1 MKPIVILVPGI
12 MGSVLELKHANGSSE
27 VIWPGPVSSLV
38 FAYNKMNELLLPE
51 LEATDIIRRVSLS
64 KQYEQIINN
73 LGKCGF
79 REDTQ
84 PPTLFVCA
92 YDWRKDNALSARV
105 LAAKIDDAVAQHG
118 GAAEVTIIAHSMG
131 GLVSRYY
138 LESGNFNAQPGF
150 AAVRN
155 LITLGTPHRG
165 SPLALTAALGQEK
178 RLFLSA
184 AQVKKLVNDSRYPA
198 VYQMMPPPDEPFA
211 WMDGPLNAYSQV
223 DIYDA
228 GMVQALG
235 LSAPN
240 LQSALDFH
248 AKLDISKRP
257 KVNGKPMR
265 YFFFTGTRQSTH
277 SAVKVL
283 DKETNPKSYEVV
295 TWELEDAGDGT
306 VPIWSASITG
316 VQGQPVGGE
325 HSTIYRNGLLLQT
338 LGALL
343 GKPGVLAPAPVS
355 VEVALRERVVD
366 MGRPVH
372 CALTF
377 GQVVNKLDGQLTIE
391 KAAMDPQGNVVF
403 SAPVSVHKLAYT
415 GLNMEKLNLVF
426 NAPNANGEY
435 RVAYYP
441 TGAANPLGS
450 DELFVQYP

>member
-248 AKLDISKRP
+248 AK
-257 KVNGKPMR
+257 
-265 YFFFTGTRQSTH
+265 
-277 SAVKVL
+277 
-283 DKETNPKSYEVV
+283 
-295 TWELEDAGDGT
+295 
-306 VPIWSASITG
+306 
-316 VQGQPVGGE
+316 
-325 HSTIYRNGLLLQT
+325 
-338 LGALL
+338 
-343 GKPGVLAPAPVS
+343 
-355 VEVALRERVVD
+355 
-366 MGRPVH
+366 
-372 CALTF
+372 
-377 GQVVNKLDGQLTIE
+377 
-391 KAAMDPQGNVVF
+391 
-403 SAPVSVHKLAYT
+403 
-415 GLNMEKLNLVF
+415 
-426 NAPNANGEY
+426 
-435 RVAYYP
+435 
-441 TGAANPLGS
+441 
-450 DELFVQYP
+450 